1 METISKAKLDNLKEE
16 ISNTIAD
23 LNINEKE
30 SRLGELQ
37 TKSMEPNLWSDQNNA
52 KKIMKE
58 LEHIKK
64 EIAQSQILK
73 ESADSLMELYEMSD
87 KDNESEQ
94 ELMSEEYCKLKD
106 EINKFQTLKFLNG
119 KYDPSDAIFSI
130 HSGQGGTEANDW
142 TEMLFRMYTMFF
154 EKQGWKYEV
163 QHMVRGT
170 ETGLGTVTMIV
181 EGDYAFGML
190 KKETGAHR
198 LVRQSPF
205 NAQNLRQ
212 TSFAGVEVTPL
223 IDDDDTDVIIKDED
237 IDFKAVR
244 ASGAGGQHVNK
255 ASTAVQITHIPT
267 GITVHNSESRSQ
279 AQNRENA
286 MRILRSKLWLIE
298 EERREREIKQIK
310 GEHKVAGWGN
320 QIRNYVLHP
329 YKLVKDLRT
338 DIERSDPENVLNGDL
353 EQFIDAE
360 IRIR

>member
-1 METISKAKLDNLKEE
+1 METISKEKINDLLKEIKDT
-16 ISNTIAD
+16 IST
-23 LNINEKE
+23 LNINEKKK
-30 SRLGELQ
+30 RVDEL
-37 TKSMEPNLWSDQNNA
+37 KNISIDPNLWNNQNNA
-52 KKIMKE
+52 KKVIRE
-58 LEHIKK
+58 LEHLKK
-64 EIAQSQILK
+64 EI
-73 ESADSLMELYEMSD
+73 ESSELLEKRVTSLSELANTIQ
-87 KDNESEQ
+87 KD
-94 ELMSEEYCKLKD
+94 SEEEQSFITEEFNSLKSD
-106 EINKFQTLKFLNG
+106 INKFQTLKFLSG
-119 KYDPSDAIFSI
+119 KYDQSDAILSI

-142 TEMLFRMYTMFF
+142 TEMLFRMYTRFCDR
-154 EKQGWKYEV
+154 QDWRYEV

-170 ETGLGTVTMIV
+170 ETGISTVTMII
-181 EGDYAFGML
+181 EGEFAFGML

-212 TSFAGVEVTPL
+212 TSFAGVEVIPI
-223 IDDDDTDVIIKDED
+223 IDDDDEIEIKSED

-279 AQNRENA
+279 TQNRENA
-286 MRILRSKLWLIE
+286 MKILKSKLWLIE
-298 EERREREIKQIK
+298 EEKRQKEISNIK

-338 DIERSDPENVLNGDL
+338 NIERSDPETVLDGDL
-353 EQFIDAE
+353 EEFIDAE
-360 IRIR
+360 IRIS